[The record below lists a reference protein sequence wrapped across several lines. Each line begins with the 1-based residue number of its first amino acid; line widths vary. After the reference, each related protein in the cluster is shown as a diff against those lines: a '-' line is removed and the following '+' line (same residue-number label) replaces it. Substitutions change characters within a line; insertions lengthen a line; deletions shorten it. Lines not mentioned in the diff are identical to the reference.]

1 MSGLAPS
8 LVTTGLI
15 SGSINTGLIKLPEIG
30 QSISQIGTAK
40 TPETKTGGFWNFLGN
55 LVNSGASIL
64 TGGKSIDLS
73 KTIKLPEVK
82 VDAGVNSNSLIK
94 IGVFAIVTIIILKIF
109 KVF

>member
-1 MSGLAPS
+1 MGQLAPS

-30 QSISQIGTAK
+30 QSISQIGATK
-40 TPETKTGGFWNFLGN
+40 TPETKGGFWNFLGN
-55 LVNSGASIL
+55 LVNAGAGVL
-64 TGGKSIDLS
+64 TGSREIDLS

-82 VDAGVNSNSLIK
+82 VDAGVNSNSLVK
-94 IGVFAIVTIIILKIF
+94 IGLFAIVTIIILKIF